1 MTRLLPC
8 IIFILLITTACDTPQ
23 EQPATLPEAEAT
35 TVQLSRIFAEFWEE
49 YLALNPE
56 FATYIGDNRF
66 NDKFSNDI
74 SPDWIAR
81 TQELEHRYL
90 MKIQKIDPNLLQ
102 GQDRLSYDVFV
113 YSRETSIKGFK
124 YPEELLP
131 VNQFFST
138 PPFFRDHGLRQ
149 KCAPVHNC
157 QGL

>member
-1 MTRLLPC
+1 M
-8 IIFILLITTACDTPQ
+8 
-23 EQPATLPEAEAT
+23 
-35 TVQLSRIFAEFWEE
+35 
-49 YLALNPE
+49 

-66 NDKFSNDI
+66 NDKFANDI

-81 TQELEHRYL
+81 TQALERRYL
-90 MKIQKIDPNLLQ
+90 VEIQKIDPNLLQ

-138 PPFFRDHGLRQ
+138 PNFFRDHGLRQ